1 MVCSMQERVC
11 ANSQTWTS
19 TAYMCLTQNHQQFM
33 TSHVTADW
41 CELKNKSNDD
51 KTQTSKESEDHAD
64 DGQRIGEVDQFKY
77 LGSINTNDGR
87 CLKGIRM
94 RVGMAKTAFWER
106 KKMLTGK
113 LNRNLKKRLIKML
126 VVQNTWKRRMVLQRI
141 MWPSADQGRP

>member
-1 MVCSMQERVC
+1 M
-11 ANSQTWTS
+11 
-19 TAYMCLTQNHQQFM
+19 
-33 TSHVTADW
+33 TADW

-94 RVGMAKTAFWER
+94 RVGMAKTAF
-106 KKMLTGK
+106 
-113 LNRNLKKRLIKML
+113 
-126 VVQNTWKRRMVLQRI
+126 
-141 MWPSADQGRP
+141 